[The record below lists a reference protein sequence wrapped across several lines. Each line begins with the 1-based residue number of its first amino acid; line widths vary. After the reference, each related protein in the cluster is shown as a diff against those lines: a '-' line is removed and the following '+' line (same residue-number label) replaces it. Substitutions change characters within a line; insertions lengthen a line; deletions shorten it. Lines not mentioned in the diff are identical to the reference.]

1 MNVQINSPFE
11 TTNLFWEVLLH
22 VLLVILLLLL
32 VKHLSTDRAVQHLIV
47 MLNFDVGNLGE
58 GSKQVT
64 WVIVYPPQLLQCKWH
79 SKQVTK
85 EQNVYLSQMLLY
97 IAQTKSKQQQQKR
110 KKFTWARC
118 CSTWISRSW
127 PPAGKAASHHGQ
139 CTFSRSFRFFF
150 SKILDLSIVRLLLV
164 LIFRFRM
171 LRLL

>member
-97 IAQTKSKQQQQKR
+97 MDLKVLASSR
-110 KKFTWARC
+110 EGGVAPWAVHLFKV
-118 CSTWISRSW
+118 IS
-127 PPAGKAASHHGQ
+127 
-139 CTFSRSFRFFF
+139 FFF
-150 SKILDLSIVRLLLV
+150 LKILDLSIVCLLLV

>member
-97 IAQTKSKQQQQKR
+97 MDLKVLASSR
-110 KKFTWARC
+110 EGGVAPWAVHLFMFI
-118 CSTWISRSW
+118 SLFFFKDSRSIY
-127 PPAGKAASHHGQ
+127 
-139 CTFSRSFRFFF
+139 CTPSSFFDISF
-150 SKILDLSIVRLLLV
+150 
-164 LIFRFRM
+164 
-171 LRLL
+171 